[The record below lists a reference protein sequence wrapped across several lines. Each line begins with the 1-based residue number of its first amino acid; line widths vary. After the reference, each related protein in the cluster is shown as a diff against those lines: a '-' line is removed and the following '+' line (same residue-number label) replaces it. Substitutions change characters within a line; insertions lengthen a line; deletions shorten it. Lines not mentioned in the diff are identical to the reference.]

1 MATSRSIVTIC
12 LLVVS
17 LLIAAEPTTPTIP
30 PILEPLKAKIG
41 NHWAFKGLV
50 LDFQAIQPLTDD
62 QFRAIESLGIR
73 RIAIGNAKGIDDSS
87 IKRLAK
93 LNLEGFVTDGSQL
106 TDEAFRYLA
115 TMKSLKNLSFYH
127 PAFGKKGFTGSGFA
141 LLKDLPELET
151 LTFAGT
157 STGEEAMA
165 AIGELTQL
173 KQLSTWH
180 TQQTDPRN
188 MYLLKLTNLRS
199 LKLGNSLS
207 KYDGKPRQPCLTDI
221 TLETIAKMKSLENLE
236 LTEMQLT
243 FPTAEQLSVL
253 PNLKKL
259 KLEGVDISSKDVEK
273 LRAKMAGVSIE
284 WKPMTESEIKRLTDF
299 LK

>member
-17 LLIAAEPTTPTIP
+17 LLIAAEPTTPIVP
-30 PILEPLKAKIG
+30 SVLEPLKAKIG
-41 NHWAFKGLV
+41 RHWAFKGLV
-50 LDFQAIQPLTDD
+50 LDFQANQPLTED
-62 QFRAIESLGIR
+62 QFKAIESLGIR

-87 IKRLAK
+87 IKRLLK
-93 LNLEGFVTDGSQL
+93 LNLEGFVTDGSQI

-188 MYLLKLTNLRS
+188 LYLLKLTNLRS

-207 KYDGKPRQPCLTDI
+207 KYNGKPRQPCLTDA
-221 TLETIAKMKSLENLE
+221 TLATIAQMKSLENLE
-236 LTEMQLT
+236 LTEMRLT
-243 FPTAEQLSVL
+243 FSVLEQLSAL

-259 KLEGVDISSKDVEK
+259 KLEGVDISANDIEK
-273 LRAKMAGVSIE
+273 LRAKIAGVSIE
-284 WKPMTESEIKRLTDF
+284 WKPMTESEIKRLQDF

>member
-1 MATSRSIVTIC
+1 
-12 LLVVS
+12 
-17 LLIAAEPTTPTIP
+17 
-30 PILEPLKAKIG
+30 
-41 NHWAFKGLV
+41 
-50 LDFQAIQPLTDD
+50 
-62 QFRAIESLGIR
+62 
-73 RIAIGNAKGIDDSS
+73 
-87 IKRLAK
+87 
-93 LNLEGFVTDGSQL
+93 
-106 TDEAFRYLA
+106 
-115 TMKSLKNLSFYH
+115 MKSLQNLSFYH

-188 MYLLKLTNLRS
+188 LYLLKLTNLRS

-207 KYDGKPRQPCLTDI
+207 KHNGKPRQPCLTDE
-221 TLETIAKMKSLENLE
+221 TLATIAKMKSLESLE

-243 FPTAEQLSVL
+243 FPVIEQLSAL

-259 KLEGVDISSKDVEK
+259 KLEGVDISAKDIEK
-273 LRAKMAGVSIE
+273 LRTKMAGVSIE
-284 WKPMTESEIKRLTDF
+284 WKPMTEAEIKRLQDF

>member
-1 MATSRSIVTIC
+1 MAISRLICSIL
-12 LLVVS
+12 LLVGS
-17 LLIAAEPTTPTIP
+17 LLIGAEPTPPTVP
-30 PILEPLKAKIG
+30 PVLEPLKAKIG
-41 NHWAFKGLV
+41 NHWAFKGMV
-50 LDFQAIQPLTDD
+50 LEFHANQPLTED
-62 QFRAIESLGIR
+62 QFKAIENLGIR

-127 PAFGKKGFTGSGFA
+127 PAFGNKGFTGSGFA

-188 MYLLKLTNLRS
+188 LYLLKLTNLRS

-207 KYDGKPRQPCLTDI
+207 KHNGKPRQPCLTDV
-221 TLETIAKMKSLENLE
+221 TLATIAQMKSLENIE
-236 LTEMQLT
+236 LTEIQLT
-243 FPTAEQLSVL
+243 FPVIEQLSAL

-259 KLEGVDISSKDVEK
+259 KLEGVDISAKDIEK
-273 LRAKMAGVSIE
+273 LRTKMAGVSIE
-284 WKPMTESEIKRLTDF
+284 WKPMTEAEIKRLQDF

>member
-273 LRAKMAGVSIE
+273 LRTKMAGVSIE
-284 WKPMTESEIKRLTDF
+284 WKPMTEAETKRLQDF

>member
-1 MATSRSIVTIC
+1 MIIFRSICIIL
-12 LLVVS
+12 LLVES
-17 LLIAAEPTTPTIP
+17 LLIAAEPTTQTVP
-30 PILEPLKAKIG
+30 PVLESLKAKIG
-41 NHWAFKGLV
+41 NHWAFKGMV
-50 LDFQAIQPLTDD
+50 LEFQANQPLTED
-62 QFRAIESLGIR
+62 QFKAIESLGIR

-93 LNLEGFVTDGSQL
+93 LNLEGFVTDGSSL

-141 LLKDLPELET
+141 LLIDLPELET

-188 MYLLKLTNLRS
+188 LYLLKLTNLRS

-207 KYDGKPRQPCLTDI
+207 KYDGKPRQPCLTEV
-221 TLETIAKMKSLENLE
+221 TLGTIAQMKSLENIE

-243 FPTAEQLSVL
+243 FPVIEQLSAL

-259 KLEGVDISSKDVEK
+259 KLEGVDISTKDVDK
-273 LRAKMAGVSIE
+273 LRAKMSGVSIE
-284 WKPMTESEIKRLTDF
+284 WKPMTEAEIKRLQDF

>member
-12 LLVVS
+12 LLAVS
-17 LLIAAEPTTPTIP
+17 LLIAAEPTTPTVP
-30 PILEPLKAKIG
+30 PVLEPLKAKIG
-41 NHWAFKGLV
+41 RHWAFKGMV
-50 LDFQAIQPLTDD
+50 LDFQANQPLTED
-62 QFRAIESLGIR
+62 QFKAIESLGIR

-141 LLKDLPELET
+141 MLKDLPELET

-157 STGEEAMA
+157 STGEEALA

-188 MYLLKLTNLRS
+188 LYLLKLTNLRS
-199 LKLGNSLS
+199 LKLRNSLS

-243 FPTAEQLSVL
+243 FPVVEQLSVL

-259 KLEGVDISSKDVEK
+259 KL
-273 LRAKMAGVSIE
+273 
-284 WKPMTESEIKRLTDF
+284 
-299 LK
+299 

>member
-1 MATSRSIVTIC
+1 MIKFRSICTF
-12 LLVVS
+12 LFLVGS
-17 LLIAAEPTTPTIP
+17 LLFAAEPSAPTVP
-30 PILEPLKAKIG
+30 TILEPLKAKIG
-41 NHWAFKGLV
+41 RHWAFKGIV
-50 LDFQAIQPLTDD
+50 LEIQADKPLTED
-62 QFRAIESLGIR
+62 QFKAIESLGIR

-106 TDEAFRYLA
+106 TDEAFRDLA

-207 KYDGKPRQPCLTDI
+207 KYNGKPRQPCLTDA
-221 TLETIAKMKSLENLE
+221 TLTTIAQMKSLENLE

-243 FPTAEQLSVL
+243 FPVVEQLSVL

-273 LRAKMAGVSIE
+273 LRAKMVGVSIE
-284 WKPMTESEIKRLTDF
+284 WKPMTEVEIKRLQDF

>member
-1 MATSRSIVTIC
+1 MF
-12 LLVVS
+12 LVGS
-17 LLIAAEPTTPTIP
+17 LLFADDPSAPTVPT
-30 PILEPLKAKIG
+30 ILEPLKAKIG
-41 NHWAFKGLV
+41 RHWAFKGIV
-50 LDFQAIQPLTDD
+50 LEIQADKPLTED
-62 QFRAIESLGIR
+62 QFKAIESLGIR

-188 MYLLKLTNLRS
+188 LYLLKLTNLRS

-207 KYDGKPRQPCLTDI
+207 KHNGKPRQPCLTDE
-221 TLETIAKMKSLENLE
+221 TLATIAKMKSLESLE

-243 FPTAEQLSVL
+243 FPVIEQLSAL

-259 KLEGVDISSKDVEK
+259 KLEGVDISAKDIEK
-273 LRAKMAGVSIE
+273 LRTKMAGVSIE
-284 WKPMTESEIKRLTDF
+284 WKPMTEAEIKRLQDF